1 MVLYNGSQGSSTVA
15 RKEYSMVQI
24 EVSCGDVKEL
34 HVLDTDLYVYH
45 LYSHNGSGYM
55 FEGSVMMDPD
65 QTVKNLEMM
74 QGWLDSGRG
83 KRVSYPIELF

>member
-1 MVLYNGSQGSSTVA
+1 MD
-15 RKEYSMVQI
+15 MVQI

-65 QTVKNLEMM
+65 QAAKNLEMM